1 MSTLTQLN
9 AKAKARIAEL
19 GLVCIR
25 DLSKGIAGKTAM
37 FKVSKGKIT
46 IEKHVVLGDEQ
57 DFIRTCYREVRAK
70 NLLGIETSLR
80 APDVYHTLTH
90 AQKDLI
96 EPTVFGYEYEYL

>member
-37 FKVSKGKIT
+37 FKVSKGKII

-70 NLLGIETSLR
+70 NLLNIEVTGT
-80 APDVYHTLTH
+80 APDVYYLLTQE
-90 AQKDLI
+90 QKDLI
-96 EPTVFGYEYEYL
+96 EPTVFGYDYEYL